1 MEELLKEYKIVVSA
15 KVQWGDM
22 DAMQHVNNKVY
33 VNLMGTSISWD
44 LNQENTGHV

>member
-1 MEELLKEYKIVVSA
+1 MEELLKEYKIVLTA

-33 VNLMGTSISWD
+33 VNLMGTSINCVFILESI
-44 LNQENTGHV
+44 GRV